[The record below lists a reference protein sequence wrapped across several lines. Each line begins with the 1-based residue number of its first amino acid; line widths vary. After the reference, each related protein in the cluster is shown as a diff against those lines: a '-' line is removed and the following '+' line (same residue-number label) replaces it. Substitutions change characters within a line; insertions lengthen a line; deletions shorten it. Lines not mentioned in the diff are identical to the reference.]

1 MLLDEDILISD
12 YITQKNIEIVHI
24 CDIRGDTSV
33 LWGKGISL
41 KTVDGL

>member
-24 CDIRGDTSV
+24 CGIRGDISV